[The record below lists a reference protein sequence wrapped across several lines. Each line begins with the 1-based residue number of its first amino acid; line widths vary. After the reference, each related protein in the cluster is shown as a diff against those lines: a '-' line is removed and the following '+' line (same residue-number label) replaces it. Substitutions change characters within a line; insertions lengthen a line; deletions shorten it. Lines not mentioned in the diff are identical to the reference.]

1 MQKLNH
7 RKGVIENVP
16 ITCPTSWDDFN
27 VSKITREVSH
37 ARGAL
42 QSIKAYKERN
52 NEYMCSRGISP

>member
-42 QSIKAYKERN
+42 QSIKAYKEQKIK
-52 NEYMCSRGISP
+52 YMD

>member
-16 ITCPTSWDDFN
+16 IICPTSWDDFN

-42 QSIKAYKERN
+42 QSIKAYKEQKIK
-52 NEYMCSRGISP
+52 YMD